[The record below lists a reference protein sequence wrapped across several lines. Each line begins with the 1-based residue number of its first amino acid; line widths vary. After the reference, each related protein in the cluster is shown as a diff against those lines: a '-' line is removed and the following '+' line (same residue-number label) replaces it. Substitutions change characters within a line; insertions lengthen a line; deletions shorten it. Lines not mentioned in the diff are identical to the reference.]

1 MPIYELLKR
10 QGSFEPE
17 QVAMLC
23 TVFEDVLQTI
33 GLVDRQDAMAE
44 MVAKK
49 LIGIAAAGVRE
60 PDRLKHLVVQACH
73 QRPRPNSAMAAD

>member
-33 GLVDRQDAMAE
+33 GLADRRDTITE

-49 LIGIAAAGVRE
+49 LIGIATAGVRE
-60 PDRLKHLVVQACH
+60 PDRLKHLVVQAFH
-73 QRPRPNSAMAAD
+73 EQTKPNSATGS

>member
-23 TVFEDVLQTI
+23 AVFEDVLQTI
-33 GLVDRQDAMAE
+33 GLIDRKDPMTE
-44 MVAKK
+44 IVAKR
-49 LIGIAAAGVRE
+49 LFEIASAGVRE
-60 PDRLKHLVVQACH
+60 PNRLKHLVVQAFH
-73 QRPRPNSAMAAD
+73 EPNSVTGS

>member
-23 TVFEDVLQTI
+23 AVFEDVLQAI
-33 GLVDRQDAMAE
+33 GLVDRKDPMTE
-44 MVAKK
+44 IIAKR
-49 LIGIAAAGVRE
+49 LIEIATAGVRE
-60 PDRLKHLVVQACH
+60 PDRLKHLVVQALRERT
-73 QRPRPNSAMAAD
+73 QLNSATGS

>member
-1 MPIYELLKR
+1 MPVFELLKR

-23 TVFEDVLQTI
+23 TVFEDVLHTI
-33 GLVDRQDAMAE
+33 GLVDRQDPMTE

-49 LIGIAAAGVRE
+49 LIEIATAGVRE
-60 PDRLKHLVVQACH
+60 PDRLRHLVVQAFH
-73 QRPRPNSAMAAD
+73 EPMQLNSATGN

>member
-1 MPIYELLKR
+1 MPIYELLNR

-33 GLVDRQDAMAE
+33 GLVDRQDAMTE
-44 MVAKK
+44 IIAKR
-49 LIGIAAAGVRE
+49 LIEIATAGIRE
-60 PDRLKHLVVQACH
+60 PDRLKHLVIQALH
-73 QRPRPNSAMAAD
+73 ERPQPNSATGS

>member
-23 TVFEDVLQTI
+23 AVFEDVLQTI
-33 GLVDRQDAMAE
+33 GADRQDPITE
-44 MVAKK
+44 IVAKK
-49 LIGIAAAGVRE
+49 LIGIATAGVRE
-60 PDRLKHLVVQACH
+60 PDRLMHLVVQAFH
-73 QRPRPNSAMAAD
+73 ERTQPNSATGS

>member
-23 TVFEDVLQTI
+23 TVFEDILQTI
-33 GLVDRQDAMAE
+33 GLVDPQNPMAE
-44 MVAKK
+44 MIAKK
-49 LIGIAAAGVRE
+49 LIEIATAGVRE
-60 PDRLKHLVVQACH
+60 PDRLSHLVVQAFH
-73 QRPRPNSAMAAD
+73 ERPQPNSAMGS

>member
-17 QVAMLC
+17 QVVMLC

-33 GLVDRQDAMAE
+33 GLINRQDPMTE
-44 MVAKK
+44 IIAKR
-49 LIGIAAAGVRE
+49 LIEIATAGIRE
-60 PDRLKHLVVQACH
+60 PDRLKRLVLQAFQAPH
-73 QRPRPNSAMAAD
+73 SARAAEVR